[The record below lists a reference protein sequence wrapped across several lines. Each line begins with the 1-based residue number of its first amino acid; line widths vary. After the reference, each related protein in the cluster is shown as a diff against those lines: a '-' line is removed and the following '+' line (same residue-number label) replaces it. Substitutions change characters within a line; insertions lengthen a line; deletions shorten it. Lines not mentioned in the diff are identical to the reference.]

1 MSIYSQTPHMNQLFK
16 KFHAFNFYRN
26 KKTYYLVLNLIAN
39 IMALYQII
47 VMKIMNAK
55 NATQFGVVKTLIVLK
70 KCLPKLVS
78 FSSLNIVQI
87 VPFLSKKTED
97 AQ

>member
-1 MSIYSQTPHMNQLFK
+1 MNQLFK

-26 KKTYYLVLNLIAN
+26 KKTYCLVLNLIAN

-55 NATQFGVVKTLIVLK
+55 NVTQFGVAKILIVLK
-70 KCLPKLVS
+70 KCLPRLVS

-87 VPFLSKKTED
+87 AQCLSKKMED